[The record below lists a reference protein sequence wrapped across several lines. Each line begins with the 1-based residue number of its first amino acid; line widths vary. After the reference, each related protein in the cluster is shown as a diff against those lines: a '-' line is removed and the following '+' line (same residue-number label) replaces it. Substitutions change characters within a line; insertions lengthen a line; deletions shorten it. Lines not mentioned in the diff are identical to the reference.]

1 MTIDNYANEME
12 FASSSLMNS
21 IWDSFNRA
29 EQLKKEIEK
38 ESARVQQEYNRAL
51 AMQHYAEDP
60 DDVMLGVGRY
70 WENYFGADK
79 ELYHK
84 NNEFVDL
91 TQLLA
96 ARELSIATLSG
107 NLLEHVKKGLSLIY
121 GNPRNWP
128 TGRMVGSQALSKIVL
143 EARNQSAHYDEAKR
157 RGGFSKPD
165 VGNCFMLLQQE
176 FDPVFA
182 DYINRDM
189 SFDVIKV
196 LGWTSYQN
204 FKADLVSLK

>member
-12 FASSSLMNS
+12 FASSSLINS
-21 IWDSFNRA
+21 IWDSFRRA
-29 EQLKKEIEK
+29 EQLKKEIAI
-38 ESARVQQEYNRAL
+38 ESARVQQEYNRSI

-84 NNEFVDL
+84 NVEFVDL

-121 GNPRNWP
+121 GGPRNWP
-128 TGRMVGSQALSKIVL
+128 IGRMVGSQALSKVVL

-157 RGGFSKPD
+157 RGSFSKAD
-165 VGNCFMLLQQE
+165 VGDCFTLLEKE
-176 FDPVFA
+176 FDPIFA
-182 DYINRDM
+182 DYLKRDM

-196 LGWTSYQN
+196 LEWTTYAK
-204 FKADLVSLK
+204 FKADLILLK